1 MKNHSEIQAEIQQLD
16 DSVDALNR
24 IAELEGLLDFAV
36 RELTDIV
43 DDIEDTNTYTQR
55 RAAILLQQ
63 LEKGVDI
70 SDN

>member
-1 MKNHSEIQAEIQQLD
+1 MEDMKLIS
-16 DSVDALNR
+16 R

-63 LEKGVDI
+63 LEKGVDTRPE
-70 SDN
+70 

>member
-1 MKNHSEIQAEIQQLD
+1 MSDMKLIS
-16 DSVDALNR
+16 R

-63 LEKGVDI
+63 LEKGVDTRPE
-70 SDN
+70 